1 MKLRRLLSALLVPV
15 VLATGL
21 AAAVHAHLPRIAT
34 PTGVTTDAG
43 TSTHDGGS
51 CPVCR
56 LAHETAPAA
65 LAVVTFA
72 VAAPSWAIGDAADP
86 IPLECAVDLARSPR
100 APPALPLA

>member
-1 MKLRRLLSALLVPV
+1 MTLRRLLSALLVPV

-34 PTGVTTDAG
+34 PTGVTVDTGA
-43 TSTHDGGS
+43 STHDGS

-56 LAHETAPAA
+56 LAHESAPAA
-65 LAVVTFA
+65 LSVATFA
-72 VAAPSWAIGDAADP
+72 VAASSWTVGDAADP